1 MSIEFIVSYRIVMP
15 FLSHVVTIVVVVVG
29 GVVVVKMVT
38 FVFTFQND
46 NELGFNKFLIVE
58 MSAAAFWL

>member
-1 MSIEFIVSYRIVMP
+1 M
-15 FLSHVVTIVVVVVG
+15 VVVE
-29 GVVVVKMVT
+29 MVT

-46 NELGFNKFLIVE
+46 NELDFNKFLIVE